1 MGQLIAYFGG
11 SFDPIHQGHLATAQY
26 LARHLAL
33 KKLYF
38 LPAYLSPLKSHSLDS
53 THRVAMLNLA
63 IINEPKLAIDTR
75 ELLRPP
81 PSYTIDTLKAL
92 RLEYGHEQPLA
103 FIMGMD
109 SFINLPKW
117 HNWQQLTDFAH
128 LIIVSRP
135 NYDPDLST
143 ELQEWL
149 NNRRCNDRQLLE
161 CHPHGFVYFVTTHPH
176 AVSSTDIRARI
187 ALGQNTH
194 ASLPPLVA
202 AYIQQH
208 HLYGATATNES

>member
-1 MGQLIAYFGG
+1 MSSLIAYFGG

-26 LARHLAL
+26 LTTHLAL
-33 KKLYF
+33 EKLYF
-38 LPAYLSPLKSHSLDS
+38 LPAYLSPLKSQSLDS

-63 IINEPKLAIDTR
+63 IFNEPKFAIDTQ

-92 RLEYGHEQPLA
+92 RLEHKSEQPLA

-117 HNWQQLTDFAH
+117 HNWQKLTDFVH
-128 LIIVSRP
+128 LIVVSRP
-135 NYDPDLST
+135 SYTPIFST
-143 ELQEWL
+143 ELQQWL
-149 NNRRCNDRQLLE
+149 NKRRCNEPQMLE
-161 CHPHGFVYFVTTHPH
+161 YHAAGLIYFVETPPYDM
-176 AVSSTDIRARI
+176 SSTQLRAAI
-187 ALGQNTH
+187 AGGQMTQH
-194 ASLPPLVA
+194 ELPQSVID
-202 AYIQQH
+202 YIYQH

>member
-1 MGQLIAYFGG
+1 MAALIAYFGG
-11 SFDPIHQGHLATAQY
+11 SFDPVHQGHLATATELLTTLS
-26 LARHLAL
+26 LA
-33 KKLYF
+33 KLFF
-38 LPAYLSPLKSHSLDS
+38 LPAALSPLKTQSLAS
-53 THRVAMLNLA
+53 QHRIAMLTLA
-63 IINEPKLAIDTR
+63 IQDASSFFLDER
-75 ELLRPP
+75 ECQRPH
-81 PSYTIDTLKAL
+81 PSYTIETLHSL
-92 RLEYGHEQPLA
+92 RAEYGTAQPLA

-109 SFINLPKW
+109 SFIHLPKW
-117 HNWQQLTDFAH
+117 RNWQQLTDFAH